1 MFPEGRPR
9 RRRPGELA
17 LRPVRVAGRRR
28 AHAAGPGRRA
38 RPARRSVLADRVP
51 GTEVTPVDDP
61 ASAKRRAEQL
71 AAMFADIQAGR
82 PGYPPGVS
90 ALPGV
95 ILVEVV
101 LIFVADVGSR
111 SRRVA
116 LAPLPGSAGT

>member
-82 PGYPPGVS
+82 PGHPPGVS
-90 ALPGV
+90 ALPG
-95 ILVEVV
+95 L
-101 LIFVADVGSR
+101 SR
-111 SRRVA
+111 ATSSSRTGYPWDRSWFRA
-116 LAPLPGSAGT
+116 ASI